1 MVTRTAHGPTNSD
14 RPPPATQLEGGA
26 LFLVPLALLSLSH
39 AVPWA
44 MFNACLVGA
53 YLPEAV
59 LRPRAALVTLAALA
73 SAVVCVR
80 MLR

>member
-1 MVTRTAHGPTNSD
+1 MRSTSSPAQLSSV
-14 RPPPATQLEGGA
+14 RPPPAPPLEGAA
-26 LFLVPLALLSLSH
+26 LLLVPLALLSLSH
-39 AVPWA
+39 PVPWA

-59 LRPRAALVTLAALA
+59 LRPRAALVTLAVLV
-73 SAVVCVR
+73 SAVLCVR